1 MQLSEIENEAQ
12 VFVKEGQVAIGA
24 VRRVMPNA
32 IDVYIENHGEVKI
45 SQDQISAIHDGK
57 VVLAVDKLSEEV
69 RTAIEHA
76 HDLELDDI
84 AGRGKNDP
92 PV

>member
-1 MQLSEIENEAQ
+1 MSGVL
-12 VFVKEGQVAIGA
+12 
-24 VRRVMPNA
+24 
-32 IDVYIENHGEVKI
+32 DVYIENYGPVKI
-45 SQDQISAIHDGK
+45 TLDQISAIHDGK
-57 VVLAVDKLSEEV
+57 IVLTIDKLSEDL

-76 HDLELDDI
+76 HDRELDDI